1 MVLKV
6 TFLVIVKLEMKKN
19 LLIENGSS
27 TITQT
32 GFVRITQRSTGRQK
46 LWRFYQLAIYWLNN
60 IINKKAIPFSLL
72 PPVSLSVIRR
82 YSILAHW
89 EMSQSQA
96 SRSVTKSY
104 LVIKNWIMSEFYNY
118 LILQCLIFFLLVN

>member
-1 MVLKV
+1 M
-6 TFLVIVKLEMKKN
+6 
-19 LLIENGSS
+19 
-27 TITQT
+27 
-32 GFVRITQRSTGRQK
+32 
-46 LWRFYQLAIYWLNN
+46 
-60 IINKKAIPFSLL
+60 
-72 PPVSLSVIRR
+72 VIRR